1 MLFLLNMILISRARV
16 IILNVAIYV
25 CWKVL
30 YMNIH
35 ALYLIVPD
43 VSEMHQEAHHYSW
56 VLLAAQITIV
66 VFFTWFPFVL
76 FVIGSPEIFCL
87 RKPSRQILLYLISL
101 DCLSLGYESNLK
113 LILLVKNILSFEC
126 TAAKSHKKLFVI
138 NVKLTPN
145 RVVIISRHLSPEKTI
160 FALAKSMI
168 KSVAKTIEL
177 ILSFIALRVKW
188 MSLLPCTLNV
198 IKISSV
204 ATARRSIRVMNL
216 VHLSLFFIS
225 RVLVDFRSLNFFY
238 FLVCWPNKGTDGSR
252 MFKFWRGLIFS
263 RCKLNTSFSII
274 RVASTVAQDIYFM
287 SFVLIVLHIW
297 ISVLMILNKKVF
309 TFRF

>member
-1 MLFLLNMILISRARV
+1 
-16 IILNVAIYV
+16 
-25 CWKVL
+25 
-30 YMNIH
+30 
-35 ALYLIVPD
+35 
-43 VSEMHQEAHHYSW
+43 
-56 VLLAAQITIV
+56 
-66 VFFTWFPFVL
+66 VL

-177 ILSFIALRVKW
+177 ILSFIALRVK
-188 MSLLPCTLNV
+188 
-198 IKISSV
+198 
-204 ATARRSIRVMNL
+204 
-216 VHLSLFFIS
+216 
-225 RVLVDFRSLNFFY
+225 
-238 FLVCWPNKGTDGSR
+238 
-252 MFKFWRGLIFS
+252 
-263 RCKLNTSFSII
+263 
-274 RVASTVAQDIYFM
+274 
-287 SFVLIVLHIW
+287 
-297 ISVLMILNKKVF
+297 
-309 TFRF
+309 